1 MLTRT
6 CLGKISLS
14 ALLVVFAGVSIAL
27 AGEDLIPP
35 TRTLEGPVIL
45 PGKLTVVSE
54 PPELKVFLDGS
65 EIGQTPIWLK
75 EVKPGLHTLRVH
87 ESKTDVFVDPGK
99 TVTLSFFKGSFIDV
113 PPEQEEQPAPQETKP
128 PEARKRTRPRKEE
141 ATGNALTRWEWYLI
155 FDPAD

>member
-14 ALLVVFAGVSIAL
+14 VLLVVFAGVCSAL

-65 EIGQTPIWLK
+65 EIGQTPVWLK

-99 TVTLSFFKGSFIDV
+99 TVTLSFFKGSFVDV
-113 PPEQEEQPAPQETKP
+113 SSEQEEQPAPQPEKV
-128 PEARKRTRPRKEE
+128 PEARRRPGPRRGEVR
-141 ATGNALTRWEWYLI
+141 GDALTPFDWYLI

>member
-6 CLGKISLS
+6 FLGKISLS
-14 ALLVVFAGVSIAL
+14 ALLVVLVGVSSTL

-35 TRTLEGPVIL
+35 TRSLEGPVIL

-75 EVKPGLHTLRVH
+75 EVKPGLHMLRVR
-87 ESKTDVFVDPGK
+87 ESETEVFVDPDK
-99 TVTLSFFKGSFIDV
+99 TVTLSFFKGSFVDV
-113 PPEQEEQPAPQETKP
+113 SSEQEKQLVPQPEKV
-128 PEARKRTRPRKEE
+128 PEARRRTGPRKGE
-141 ATGNALTRWEWYLI
+141 ATGKALTPWEWYLI